1 MKSLFFVVALMFAT
15 SNASAITLL
24 SHKDT
29 STGITKLDAKAVE
42 AAWSSNVPACLKDGS
57 RLMGVNAAFKAKKLK
72 YSDCSSSGNALEKQR
87 MLGYQVTVIRFTELP
102 DTMAKAVMGK

>member
-1 MKSLFFVVALMFAT
+1 MKSLFFVVALTFAA
-15 SNASAITLL
+15 SNVQAISLL
-24 SHKDT
+24 SHKDG
-29 STGITKLDAKAVE
+29 STGISKLDAKSVE
-42 AAWSSNVPACLKDGS
+42 SAWSSNVPACLKDGS

-102 DTMAKAVMGK
+102 DAIAKQVMGK